1 MLTRHREGIKID
13 MFSYR
18 SVLSLLTASALGPAA
33 CATDDTAA
41 PAHDH
46 AREALEQ
53 SSGAPVSLELSET
66 GRARVITMT
75 PRFPVATRI
84 ADRAAAA
91 RSFVAAH
98 HDAFALPASDTA
110 SFVVSRVDVE
120 PQLNISHVTLQQM
133 YDGIPVF
140 QGAVTVHM
148 TGDNSVFRAMSNEFV
163 RVDPPSN
170 KMALSA
176 SEAAVA
182 AGKAL
187 GLTLAPTLVSSDGQV
202 TTFTSPTTLDPIRI
216 EPRIFEVN
224 PGDDRFA
231 YQALVSWLDDHRQ
244 LQYELAMVD
253 AMDGTLLASYSLVDT
268 FTGRVFTASPGLNPR
283 TDGRTLVSFDGDPAA
298 SPIGWVDSTRK
309 TRGNNAIAATDLD
322 ANDAIGANEIQPTAD
337 ANDSFDFP
345 FSPLQN
351 ASNFREASVTN
362 AFYLVNEYHDRT
374 YRLGFTEAAGNF
386 QTSNFGLGGAENDEV
401 QVDAQDGLSTDNAN
415 FATPPDGSKP
425 RMQMFLF
432 TLTGGPQEDGDF
444 DATVIYHENTH
455 GLSNR
460 LVGGGAATCLRGTQS
475 GGMGEGWSDFYAATF
490 LNDPVIGV
498 YPTGNAAVGVRRA
511 SMAASPFTY
520 ANMKDGSLTEVH
532 DGGEIWAA
540 TLWTVRKAL
549 GAQVTEQLVTTG
561 LKLTPCNPSM
571 ISARD
576 AIFQADANI
585 NGGANRCALWK
596 AFASRQMG
604 IGASSPNQNS
614 TSAIVLSTAIPDDCV
629 VPEGVSRTFTSL
641 DVPKI
646 VPDNTPAGVT
656 SVLNV
661 DTADLGIVR
670 LTVDF
675 NISHTFRSDLVV
687 QLIAPD
693 GQVATLSNRMG
704 DSLDNIVA
712 TDLDLTSMFAPGTV
726 ASGQWK
732 LFVRDIVAEDI
743 GTINSFVIHL
753 TSTN

>member
-1 MLTRHREGIKID
+1 MIKHRPL
-13 MFSYR
+13 
-18 SVLSLLTASALGPAA
+18 LSQLAASALGPAA
-33 CATDDTAA
+33 CATDDTTTAA
-41 PAHDH
+41 PDRDL
-46 AREALEQ
+46 ARAALEQ
-53 SSGAPVSLELSET
+53 TSGAAVKLEVSEA
-66 GRARVITMT
+66 GGARVITMT
-75 PRFPVATRI
+75 PRFPVATRV
-84 ADRAAAA
+84 ADPAAAA
-91 RSFVAAH
+91 QRFVAAH
-98 HDAFALPASDTA
+98 HDAFALPASDAT
-110 SFVVSRVDVE
+110 SFVVSRVDAE
-120 PQLNISHVTLQQM
+120 PKLNLSHVTLQRV

-170 KMALSA
+170 KMVLSA
-176 SEAAVA
+176 SDAAVA

-187 GLTLAPTLVSSDGQV
+187 GLALAPTLVSSDGQV

-231 YQALVSWLDDHRQ
+231 YQALVSWIDDRKQ

-268 FTGRVFTASPGLNPR
+268 FTGRVFTGGPGLNPQA
-283 TDGRTLVSFDGDPAA
+283 DGRTLVSFDGDPAV
-298 SPIGWVDSTRK
+298 SPVGWVDSTRQ
-309 TRGNNAIAATDLD
+309 TRGNNAIAATDLN
-322 ANDAIGANEIQPTAD
+322 ANNAIGTNEVQPTAD

-351 ASNFREASVTN
+351 ASNFREASVTS
-362 AFYLVNEYHDRT
+362 AFYLVNDYHDRT
-374 YRLGFTEAAGNF
+374 YRLGFTETAGNF
-386 QTSNFGLGGAENDEV
+386 QTSNFGLGGVQNDEV
-401 QVDAQDGLSTDNAN
+401 QVDAQDGAGTNNAN

-432 TLTGGPQEDGDF
+432 TLNGGPQEDGDF
-444 DATVIYHENTH
+444 DPTVIYHENTH

-475 GGMGEGWSDFYAATF
+475 GGMGEGWSDFYAASF
-490 LNDPVIGV
+490 LNDPVIGAYV
-498 YPTGNAAVGVRRA
+498 TGNGTVGIRRA

-540 TLWTVRKAL
+540 ALWAVRKAL
-549 GAQVTEQLVTTG
+549 GAQVTEQIVTTG

-576 AIFQADANI
+576 AIFQADAAI

-614 TSAIVLSTAIPDDCV
+614 TTAIVLSTAIPDDCV
-629 VPEGVSRTFTSL
+629 TVDGVSRTFVSL
-641 DVPKI
+641 DVPKV
-646 VPDNTPAGVT
+646 VPDNDPAGVT
-656 SVLNV
+656 SVLDV
-661 DTADLGIVR
+661 DTSDLDMVK
-670 LTVDF
+670 LTVDYS
-675 NISHTFRSDLVV
+675 ITHTFRGDLVV
-687 QLIAPD
+687 QLVAPD
-693 GQVATLSNRMG
+693 GQVATLSNQIG
-704 DSLDNIVA
+704 GSIDNIVA
-712 TDLDLTSMFAPGTV
+712 ADLDLTSLFAPGTI

-732 LFVRDIVAEDI
+732 LFVRDIAAADV
-743 GTINSFVIHL
+743 GTINAFAIHL